1 MGISVQNITRPGAVL
16 QSGNNTQIG
25 TSPSGTNPQALHIEQ
40 YGGEIEGTIARKSI
54 MRNFIPV
61 RSIKGT
67 STISNFQIGESAL
80 SKVTPGTAPDG
91 TVVQAQ
97 KVKLTVDT
105 LINARSMVPLLDDFQ
120 NSYDARMAIGQEHGK
135 KFAKFID
142 QAFMIQAIKAA
153 QITDM
158 SGYPAGWQPGTQK
171 TFATAGLESDPSAL
185 EDMFGQLFAD
195 MEEKDVDPLT
205 DDVVI
210 VMRPKSYYALLQN
223 DRLVDR
229 TFILSD
235 GTEIK
240 TKSLNV
246 YGAPVYVSNNLP
258 NTQITGHYLSNA
270 GNGNAFD
277 GDFSNVVASVF
288 SPRALLAG
296 ETIPLTPD
304 VFYDPITKMWYI
316 DAHTSFGV
324 TTNNPVFAGVVKK
337 AA

>member
-1 MGISVQNITRPGAVL
+1 MGVSVTNITRPGAVL

-25 TSPSGTNPQALHIEQ
+25 SAPSATNPLALHIEE
-40 YGGEIEGTIARKSI
+40 YGGVVEGTIARKSI
-54 MRNFIPV
+54 VRSFVPV
-61 RSIKGT
+61 RTIKGT
-67 STISNFQIGESAL
+67 STISNFQVGESAL

-97 KVKLTVDT
+97 KIKLTVDT
-105 LINARSMVPLLDDFQ
+105 LINARAMVPLLDDFQ
-120 NSYDARMAIGQEHGK
+120 NSYDARAAIGSEHGK

-142 QAFMIQAIKAA
+142 QAFLIQAVKAA
-153 QITDM
+153 RISSMTN
-158 SGYPAGWQPGTQK
+158 YPAGWQPGTQK
-171 TFATAGLESDPSAL
+171 SFASAGQENDPAAL
-185 EDMFGQLFAD
+185 EDMCANLFSD

-205 DDVVI
+205 DDI
-210 VMRPKSYYALLQN
+210 VLVLKPKAYYTLLKN

-229 TFILSD
+229 NFILSD
-235 GTEIK
+235 GTQIQ
-240 TKSLNV
+240 TKSLSV
-246 YGAPVYVSNNLP
+246 YGVPVYVSNNLP
-258 NTQITGHYLSNA
+258 TTNVTGHYLSNT
-270 GNGNAFD
+270 GNSNAYD
-277 GDFSNVVASVF
+277 GDFTKVVACAF

-324 TTNNPVFAGVVKK
+324 TPNNPAFAGVIQ